1 MDVRTAP
8 ARLRSMPSWLLNQ
21 AALPATR
28 IVAEVLASAG
38 ARRQHYSVLA
48 ALEEFGPA
56 SQAALGRRCGI
67 DRSDMV
73 ALVNELAGGGRL
85 ERTPDPDDRRRNVI
99 AITDAGRELLSEL
112 DRLLRGA
119 QDDLLA
125 PLSSQ
130 ERAELARLLGAVLA
144 HHSGGEH

>member
-1 MDVRTAP
+1 VDVHSAP

-21 AALPATR
+21 VALPAQR
-28 IVAEVLASAG
+28 IVAEVLGSIG
-38 ARRQHYSVLA
+38 ARRQHYSVLS

-73 ALVNELAGGGRL
+73 ALVNELAAAGRL

-99 AITDAGRELLSEL
+99 AITDAGREFLSQL
-112 DRLLRGA
+112 DRLLKVA

-125 PLSSQ
+125 PLSVP
-130 ERAELARLLGAVLA
+130 ERAELARLLDTLIA
-144 HHSGGEH
+144 HHSG